1 MMGLPQGGRAGE
13 PGDSG
18 RMGFTKRFSP
28 ENLGF
33 HLGTQVVNSILQHW
47 PLVCGTGSLL
57 EAHLVGRLALAS
69 DLLTL
74 VACGINEL

>member
-1 MMGLPQGGRAGE
+1 VWGA
-13 PGDSG
+13 
-18 RMGFTKRFSP
+18 
-28 ENLGF
+28 
-33 HLGTQVVNSILQHW
+33 
-47 PLVCGTGSLL
+47 GSLL